1 MFWLG
6 FLSPYIGIF
15 LIAIGMKLEGK
26 RYNCIGKILKK
37 IYCTVLFTLSVFLAS
52 LISSFLSLISGK
64 LIFGAVISAA
74 VLLIC
79 WCGVELFYR
88 NYIDM
93 EEILNENDKN
103 FCNLCGLVIVA
114 ATGIYLYS
122 KENYGDY
129 LVMCSIAISI
139 WIGAYVPITKIFSGK
154 KFRDLFIDAVS
165 NFACKDKLVKSVSII
180 TGLVILFLNTNSQES
195 IAVNALIDKF
205 SEGLVWG
212 CAMIFGISIG
222 EIVYKKSVN
231 KKGK

>member
-6 FLSPYIGIF
+6 FLSPYIWIL
-15 LIAIGMKLEGK
+15 LIVIGMKLGGK
-26 RYNCIGKILKK
+26 RFIIVGKTLKK

-52 LISSFLSLISGK
+52 LISSFLSLISGE
-64 LIFGAVISAA
+64 LIFGAVISAV
-74 VLLIC
+74 VLLVC

-88 NYIDM
+88 ANIDT
-93 EEILNENDKN
+93 EEILKENDKN

-122 KENYGDY
+122 KENYGNY

-165 NFACKDKLVKSVSII
+165 NFACKDKLVKFVSTI
-180 TGLVILFLNTNSQES
+180 TGVVILFLNTNSQES
-195 IAVNALIDKF
+195 ITVNALIDEFGK
-205 SEGLVWG
+205 GLAWG
-212 CAMIFGISIG
+212 CTVILGISIG
-222 EIVYKKSVN
+222 EIMYKNFVS